1 MVFHS
6 PRRLLANAGSNTAAF
21 VVYLAASFILA
32 PIVLRSLGDERYGAW
47 SFVESFV
54 AYLTLFD
61 LGVAA
66 ALVRFVPRCVATD
79 DFDRLNRTYSASLTF
94 FSIGAVI
101 ALIIGG
107 VFEWTLLDQ
116 VLPSAAYAGEI
127 RWLFRLLVL
136 NFAISLPMSV
146 YPAMLDGLGRFVF
159 KSSVRSAVVFVR
171 VPLTIYALTYEQRL
185 IALGLVITG
194 CQLLEQLILALGT
207 WRIIPQLRF
216 HPWQVDRGTI
226 REVAGYSGA
235 AFVAMMA
242 GRLSFHTD
250 AFVIGPILGPAAITL
265 FAVPA
270 KLVEMARTAL
280 RQATTTLT
288 GAFSALEAA
297 GQHDQLRQT
306 FVAGSRAAWF
316 VAMPFAVGLICL
328 GPAFLQLWIKSD
340 YRPIFAHVLWVLAPL
355 IALTIAQSVASRVLY
370 GTGDLRAFAWAAI
383 GEGVANLGFSLLF
396 IRPFGVVGVAIGTAI
411 PHAVFCMWVI
421 LRVVAKLNVCPRSY
435 MKGLNQAVVASL
447 LPALVWAWAGYN
459 GIASWWQLLLI
470 GIVGGCIYGS
480 AYAVVTGA
488 WRRLTK
494 PIGRLATV
502 PLPMR
507 RAG

>member
-1 MVFHS
+1 MLSFS

-32 PIVLRSLGDERYGAW
+32 PIVLRSLGAERYGAW

-66 ALVRFVPRCVATD
+66 ALVRFVPRFVATD
-79 DFDRLNRTYSASLTF
+79 DVVRLNRTYSASLTF
-94 FSIGAVI
+94 FSFGAVL
-101 ALIIGG
+101 ALVIGG
-107 VFEWTLLDQ
+107 IFEWTLLDR
-116 VLPSAAYAGEI
+116 VLPSAEYANEI

-146 YPAMLDGLGRFVF
+146 FPAMLDGLGRFVF
-159 KSSVRSAVVFVR
+159 KSGVRTAIVFLR
-171 VPLTIYALTYEQRL
+171 VPLTIHALTYEQRL
-185 IALGLVITG
+185 IALGIVITS
-194 CQLLEQLILALGT
+194 CQLMEQLLLALGT
-207 WRIIPQLRF
+207 WRMIPQLRF
-216 HPWQVDRGTI
+216 QPRQVDRGTI

-242 GRLSFHTD
+242 GRLAFHTD

-288 GAFSALEAA
+288 GAFSAFEAA
-297 GQHDQLRQT
+297 GDYDRLRRT
-306 FVAGSRAAWF
+306 FLAGSRAAWF
-316 VAMPFAVGLICL
+316 VAIPVTVGLICM
-328 GPAFLQLWIKSD
+328 GPAFLQLWVKAD
-340 YRPIFAHVLWVLAPL
+340 YRPVFARVLWVLAPL
-355 IALTIAQSVASRVLY
+355 VALTIAQSVASRVLY

-383 GEGVANLGFSLLF
+383 AEGVANLGLSVML
-396 IRPFGVVGVAIGTAI
+396 IRPYGVVGVAVGTVI
-411 PHAVFCMWVI
+411 PHAVFCVWVI
-421 LRVVAKLNVCPRSY
+421 LRVGNKLKVKWRDY
-435 MKGLNQAVVASL
+435 LTALGHAVVAIII
-447 LPALVWAWAGYN
+447 PTFAWAIVGSN
-459 GIASWWQLLLI
+459 GITNWWQLMLI
-470 GIVGGCIYGS
+470 GTGGISIYGA
-480 AYAVVTGA
+480 AYLVVTGE
-488 WRRLTK
+488 WRRFIM
-494 PIGRLATV
+494 PIGKSAAI
-502 PLPMR
+502 PFPMR